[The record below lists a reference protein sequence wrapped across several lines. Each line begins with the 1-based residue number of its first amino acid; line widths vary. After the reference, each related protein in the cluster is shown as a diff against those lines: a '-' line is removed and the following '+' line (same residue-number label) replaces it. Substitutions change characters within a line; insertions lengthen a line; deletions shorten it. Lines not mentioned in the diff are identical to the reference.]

1 MKNKIKGEF
10 CVIINEELIA
20 LDEKVDELLANIVHS
35 DTFHQYI
42 KAQEALNCD
51 NDLQKDILDFQHKK
65 AHFEEIERFGAYMPE
80 FKQIRRELQ
89 RTKRKMDM
97 QPQMIAYRQSE
108 TALQGIL
115 DEICLEMSTVISDDI
130 KVDAGNPFF
139 IRQNHQGCGGS
150 CHV

>member
-1 MKNKIKGEF
+1 MKDKVKGEF

-35 DTFHQYI
+35 DTFQQYI
-42 KAQEALNCD
+42 KAQDALNQD
-51 NDLQKDILDFQHKK
+51 NDLQKDILEFQHKK
-65 AHFEEIERFGAYMPE
+65 NHFEEVERFGTYLPE
-80 FKQIRRELQ
+80 YKQIRRELQ
-89 RTKRKMDM
+89 RAKRKMDM

-139 IRQNHQGCGGS
+139 IHQNHHGCGGS